1 MAGDPGG
8 EALSQSVLEQAA
20 DLARQG
26 DAFVLATV
34 VWRREPSSGRPGAK
48 ALVLPDGTVRG
59 WLGGACAE
67 PTVVRE
73 SLDALETGE
82 PRLLFLGQAEDGVPP
97 GVTSVPMGCASEG
110 ALEVYLE
117 PVLPTPQV
125 VVVGRSPAVDTLAS
139 LVRVLGWTVSI
150 VDDGGAGTGRPV
162 GVRVATSLDGFAAD
176 GNTAVVVATQGH
188 YDEQALEAALGT
200 DAAYVGLVASR
211 KRADTVRALLRDR
224 GVPEEALT
232 RVRAPAGVD
241 LGSLPNDEIA
251 VAVLAELVSLRAAG
265 VFRAAGRRAV
275 RAPVEAVDPV
285 CGMTVDV
292 GTAHHRYAYE
302 GATYYFCAAGCQRQ
316 FEKSPVAFLGG

>member
-1 MAGDPGG
+1 VAGDPGG
-8 EALSQSVLEQAA
+8 EDLSQSVLEQAA

-73 SLDALETGE
+73 SLDALATGE
-82 PRLLFLGQAEDGVPP
+82 PRLLFLGQASDGVPP
-97 GVTSVPMGCASEG
+97 GVTSVPMACASEG

-117 PVLPTPQV
+117 PVLPKPQV
-125 VVVGRSPAVDTLAS
+125 LVVGRSPAVDTLAS

-150 VDDGGAGTGRPV
+150 VDDGGAGADHPL
-162 GVRVATSLDGFAAD
+162 GVLVTTSLDDLAAD

-188 YDEQALEAALGT
+188 YDEQALESALAT
-200 DAAYVGLVASR
+200 DAAYVGLVASQ
-211 KRADTVRALLRDR
+211 KRADTVRSLLRER
-224 GVPEEALT
+224 GVPEEALS
-232 RVRAPAGVD
+232 RVRSPAGVD
-241 LGSLPNDEIA
+241 LGSLPNEEIG
-251 VAVLAELVSLRAAG
+251 VAVLAELVSLRARG
-265 VFRAAGRRAV
+265 VFRPAV
-275 RAPVEAVDPV
+275 HRTAVPVEAIDPV

-292 GTAHHRYAYE
+292 GTTHHRYAHE
-302 GATYYFCAAGCQRQ
+302 GRTYYFCAAGCRRQ
-316 FEKSPVAFLGG
+316 FEKDPAAFPA